1 MRFFL
6 VSICVFLCIFSS
18 MYAQESHSTLFG
30 HNDALLYGR
39 YWSDSPQG
47 RIGKKKKQLMPDVYQ
62 VCKAYPGLLST
73 DLDGLELGREI
84 YWGGVTFEKMRTSII
99 RQHKS
104 GGKITISWHVRNP
117 EHGLSYFYR
126 EENKGTVAR
135 ILRREGATYQTFMQ
149 YLGRV
154 ADFLLTLR
162 DDTGQLIPI
171 VFRPWH
177 ECNGNWF
184 WWGADD
190 CSPTEYVWLWQMTHD
205 YLTSRG
211 LTNLQYCFSPGAWF
225 VDEKDYMQRFPG
237 KEYVDIIGV
246 ECYRQK
252 EFGVDE
258 ARKRFRVHMQANL
271 KIAKTIADELG
282 MPYAIAETGM
292 NPDTDSQWWTKG
304 LMPALEGY
312 NPIFV
317 NCWSNQ
323 WIEIPNSGAC
333 CTYPGE
339 VSAKDFRKF
348 YKKNKKMFI
357 KKLKNL

>member
-1 MRFFL
+1 M
-6 VSICVFLCIFSS
+6 
-18 MYAQESHSTLFG
+18 
-30 HNDALLYGR
+30 
-39 YWSDSPQG
+39 
-47 RIGKKKKQLMPDVYQ
+47 
-62 VCKAYPGLLST
+62 
-73 DLDGLELGREI
+73 
-84 YWGGVTFEKMRTSII
+84 
-99 RQHKS
+99 
-104 GGKITISWHVRNP
+104 RNP
-117 EHGLSYFYR
+117 EHGLAYFYK
-126 EENKGTVAR
+126 EENKGSVAR
-135 ILRREGATYQTFMQ
+135 ILKHEGATYQTFML
-149 YLGRV
+149 YLKRV

-184 WWGADD
+184 WWGTDD
-190 CSPTEYVWLWQMTHD
+190 CSPAEYVNLWQMTHD

-211 LTNLQYCFSPGAWF
+211 LTNLQFCFSPGAWF
-225 VDEKDYMQRFPG
+225 SDEKDYMQRFPG
-237 KEYVDIIGV
+237 KEYVDIIGI

-252 EFGVDE
+252 EFDVDE

-271 KIAKTIADELG
+271 KIAKNIADELG
-282 MPYAIAETGM
+282 MPYAITETGM

>member
-1 MRFFL
+1 MRSL
-6 VSICVFLCIFSS
+6 AISIYLLLCIFLSVN
-18 MYAQESHSTLFG
+18 AQEARTTLFG

-47 RIGKKKKQLMPDVYQ
+47 RKGKKEKYLRPDVYQ

-73 DLDGLELGREI
+73 DLDGLELGRTV
-84 YWGGVTFEKMRTSII
+84 YWGGVTFEQMRASII

-104 GGKITISWHVRNP
+104 GGMVTISWHVRNP
-117 EHGLSYFYR
+117 EHGLAYFYK
-126 EENKGTVAR
+126 EENKGSVAR
-135 ILRREGATYQTFMQ
+135 ILKHEGATYQTFML
-149 YLGRV
+149 YLKRV

-184 WWGADD
+184 WWGTDD
-190 CSPTEYVWLWQMTHD
+190 CSPAEYVNLWQMTHD

-211 LTNLQYCFSPGAWF
+211 LTNLQFCFSPGAWF
-225 VDEKDYMQRFPG
+225 SDEKDYMQRFPG
-237 KEYVDIIGV
+237 KEYVDIIGI

-252 EFGVDE
+252 EFDVDE
-258 ARKRFRVHMQANL
+258 ARKRFRVHMQTNL
-271 KIAKTIADELG
+271 KIAKNIADELG
-282 MPYAIAETGM
+282 MPYAITETGM